1 MLNRHRRSLEE
12 EFPAAG
18 IDMLL
23 SRKYM
28 SDEESDDEHL
38 PTGPILVLRS
48 SYRSNNVSYYIKIH
62 SLIIYSI
69 KSILI
74 A

>member
-1 MLNRHRRSLEE
+1 MFNHHRRSLKE
-12 EFPAAG
+12 EFLAAG
-18 IDMLL
+18 MDMLL

-28 SDEESDDEHL
+28 SDEELDDEH
-38 PTGPILVLRS
+38 PPIGSILVLRS

-69 KSILI
+69 NSILI